1 MNKEAEKVAKD
12 ALLQVRISPELK
24 QSAEDAF
31 SSLGLTTSEAVRLFL
46 TKSVQE
52 QRLPFELSSERP
64 SGKLEAFGALN
75 IFASPSKRDQE
86 RGAWI
91 SSLNEKGG
99 Q

>member
-1 MNKEAEKVAKD
+1 MAKD

-24 QSAEDAF
+24 QSAEDVF
-31 SSLGLTTSEAVRLFL
+31 SGLGLTTSEAVRLFL

-52 QRLPFELSSERP
+52 QRLPFELSSQRP

-75 IFASPSKRDQE
+75 IFASPTKRDQE

-91 SSLNEKGG
+91 TSLNEKGG